1 MAAKFR
7 FNTSGLSANIRQ
19 ILNDRP
25 AAARR
30 AMNAVGGYLNGEAK
44 DLCPV
49 DEGFLTSEIS
59 NKTVVNPKSYAA
71 VIYVPQNGQS
81 ASYAVAMHENHYNL
95 GKNSRLKQRKVGKII
110 GRKFITRALDA
121 NVKEIKSIIKAE
133 LKFR

>member
-30 AMNAVGGYLNGEAK
+30 AMNAVGGYLNGESK

-81 ASYAVAMHENHYNL
+81 ASYAIAMHENHYNI

-121 NVKEIKSIIKAE
+121 NVKEIKSIIKSE
-133 LKFR
+133 LEIK

>member
-59 NKTVVNPKSYAA
+59 NKTVVNQKSYAA

-81 ASYAVAMHENHYNL
+81 APYAVAMHENFYNL
-95 GKNSRLKQRKVGKII
+95 GENSRLKQRKVGKII

-121 NVKEIKSIIKAE
+121 NVRAIKSIIKSE
-133 LKFR
+133 LEIK

>member
-30 AMNAVGGYLNGEAK
+30 AMNAVSGYLNGEAK

-49 DEGFLTSEIS
+49 DEGFLTAEIS
-59 NKTVVNPKSYAA
+59 NKTVVNPQSYAA
-71 VIYVPQNGQS
+71 VIYVPNNGQS
-81 ASYAVAMHENHYNL
+81 APYAIAMHENHYFL
-95 GKNSRLKQRKVGKII
+95 GKNSRLKQRKAGKII

-121 NVKEIKSIIKAE
+121 NVKEIKSIIQSE
-133 LKFR
+133 LEIK

>member
-49 DEGFLTSEIS
+49 DEGFLTAEIS

-71 VIYVPQNGQS
+71 VIFVPQNGQS

-95 GKNSRLKQRKVGKII
+95 GKNSKLKQRKVGKII

-121 NVKEIKSIIKAE
+121 NVKEIKSIIKSE

>member
-81 ASYAVAMHENHYNL
+81 ASYAIAMHENHYNL

-121 NVKEIKSIIKAE
+121 NVKEIKSIIKSE

>member
-81 ASYAVAMHENHYNL
+81 ASYAIAMHENHYNI

-121 NVKEIKSIIKAE
+121 NVKEIKSIIKSE
-133 LKFR
+133 LEIK

>member
-30 AMNAVGGYLNGEAK
+30 AMNAVGGYINGEAK

-59 NKTVVNPKSYAA
+59 NKTVVNSQSYAA

-81 ASYAVAMHENHYNL
+81 APYAVAMHENHYNL
-95 GKNSRLKQRKVGKII
+95 GKNSKLKQRKVGKII

-121 NVKEIKSIIKAE
+121 NVKEIKSIIKLE

>member
-30 AMNAVGGYLNGEAK
+30 AMNAVGGYINGEAK
-44 DLCPV
+44 ELCPV

-59 NKTVVNPKSYAA
+59 NRTVVNPKSYAA
-71 VIYVPQNGQS
+71 VIFVPQNGQS
-81 ASYAVAMHENHYNL
+81 APYAIAMHENHYFL
-95 GKNSRLKQRKVGKII
+95 GPNSKLKQKKVGRIV

-121 NVKEIKSIIKAE
+121 NVRTIKRIIQSELEIK
-133 LKFR
+133 